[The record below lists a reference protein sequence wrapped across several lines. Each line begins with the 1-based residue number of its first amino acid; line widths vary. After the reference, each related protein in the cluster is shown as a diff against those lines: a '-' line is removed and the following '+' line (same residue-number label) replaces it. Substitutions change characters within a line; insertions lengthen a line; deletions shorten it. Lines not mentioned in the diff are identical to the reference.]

1 MNRRIDA
8 YNKVKQIERVA
19 TTPMGDDNIKKYLPD
34 TPIIVY
40 SDLQKYRSI
49 EDILPRDKSYAI
61 LLYQDSPNSGH
72 WVAVMRYNDVIEFF
86 DSYGGK
92 PDSQLKWVNQSRR
105 HQLGITDKY
114 LSRLLDN
121 TDLPVIYNKVKYQ
134 DGDPDVTTCGR
145 HVVWRI
151 LNMLKKNMD
160 LKQYNKMMKGSG
172 LPADLIV
179 SEAVDDI

>member
-1 MNRRIDA
+1 
-8 YNKVKQIERVA
+8 
-19 TTPMGDDNIKKYLPD
+19 
-34 TPIIVY
+34 
-40 SDLQKYRSI
+40 
-49 EDILPRDKSYAI
+49 
-61 LLYQDSPNSGH
+61 
-72 WVAVMRYNDVIEFF
+72 MRYNDVIEFF